1 MLIIIMDFGLR
12 TSDFGQG
19 YNYSSKKYSFSPFV
33 INGLLLHL
41 KNKFS
46 LSKPPPFKKGK
57 NQHVYSAFV

>member
-1 MLIIIMDFGLR
+1 MLIIIM
-12 TSDFGQG
+12 DFGQG
-19 YNYSSKKYSFSPFV
+19 YNYSSKIKYSFSPFV
-33 INGLLLHL
+33 IKGLLLHL